1 MSYFFFWP
9 GFTLHELQ
17 HLLLFFFKDLSSS
30 VSWPVDGDGLF
41 SLFIT
46 CFNLVML
53 SSKHSAVLQ
62 ILMFCWLSS
71 LASLSFSSET

>member
-1 MSYFFFWP
+1 M
-9 GFTLHELQ
+9 Q
-17 HLLLFFFKDLSSS
+17 HLLLFLFKDFSSS

-53 SSKHSAVLQ
+53 SSKHSADLQ
-62 ILMFCWLSS
+62 IFMFCWLSS
-71 LASLSFSSET
+71 SFTSLSFTSKTVDYKNLS